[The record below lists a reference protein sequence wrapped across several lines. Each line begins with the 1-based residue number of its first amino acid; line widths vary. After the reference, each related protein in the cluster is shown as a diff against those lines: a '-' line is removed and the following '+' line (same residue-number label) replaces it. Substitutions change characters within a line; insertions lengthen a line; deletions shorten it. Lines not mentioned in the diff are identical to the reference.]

1 MTNMK
6 NKINNK
12 DISSKAGGIPQL
24 GILYVV
30 ATPIGNLEDITLRAL
45 RILQEADYIACEDT
59 RHTRKLLTHFEIS
72 SKLISYY
79 KGKEASKS
87 AEIIEYLLAGANVAL
102 VSDAGVPCISD
113 PGYILVQK
121 AAEMGVRV
129 CPVPGPSALTSA
141 ISIVGLP
148 SEKFLF
154 TGFLPSKKNERIKH
168 LRNLAGESALLVFY
182 ESPHRL
188 LKSLTDCLEVLGNR
202 PAAVCKELTKIY
214 EDCQRGTLGDLVAY
228 FKEITK
234 VRGEYVVLIT
244 GSQGEPLPDSR
255 DIDDLLVWYRNSG
268 SSLKDA
274 VAKIAADL
282 GLSRS
287 KVYAKALLIW
297 D

>member
-1 MTNMK
+1 MK
-6 NKINNK
+6 NNSKNIFSNAEPVSKI
-12 DISSKAGGIPQL
+12 

-45 RILQEADYIACEDT
+45 RILQEVDYIACEDT
-59 RHTRKLLTHFEIS
+59 RHTRKLLTHFQIS
-72 SKLISYY
+72 SNLVSYY
-79 KGKEASKS
+79 KGKEVSKS
-87 AEIIEYLLAGANVAL
+87 AEIVSYLLSGANVAL

-121 AAEMGVRV
+121 AIENRIKIST
-129 CPVPGPSALTSA
+129 VPGPSALTSA
-141 ISIVGLP
+141 ISVAGLP
-148 SEKFLF
+148 SENFLF
-154 TGFLPSKKNERIKH
+154 SGFLPARKNDRLKI

-188 LKSLTDCLEVLGNR
+188 IKSLTDCLEVLGNR
-202 PAAVCKELTKIY
+202 PAVVCKELTKVY
-214 EDCQRGTLGDLVAY
+214 EDCQHGLLADLLAY
-228 FKEITK
+228 FRKISK
-234 VRGEYVVLIT
+234 VKGEYVVLIT
-244 GSQGEPLPDSR
+244 GRSGEPRPDSD
-255 DIDDLLVWYRNSG
+255 DIESLLCWYRDSG

-274 VAKIAADL
+274 VARIAADL